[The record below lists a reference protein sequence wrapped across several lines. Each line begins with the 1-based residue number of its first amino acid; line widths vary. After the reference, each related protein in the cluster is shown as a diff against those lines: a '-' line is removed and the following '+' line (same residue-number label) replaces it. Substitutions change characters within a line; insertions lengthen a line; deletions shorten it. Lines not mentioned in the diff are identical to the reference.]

1 MGYLNRS
8 TKSCDQEYKQ
18 RPRYMNRRQQLK
30 VFGYKSNHYKGN
42 KSGIFA
48 EVAEKG
54 QRNLRKGFNRGHSFQ
69 QFQSRDQETNE
80 KKTSNREQL
89 RKWNVPLFKK

>member
-1 MGYLNRS
+1 
-8 TKSCDQEYKQ
+8 
-18 RPRYMNRRQQLK
+18 MNRRQQLK

-48 EVAEKG
+48 EVAGKG

-69 QFQSRDQETNE
+69 
-80 KKTSNREQL
+80 
-89 RKWNVPLFKK
+89 

>member
-1 MGYLNRS
+1 
-8 TKSCDQEYKQ
+8 
-18 RPRYMNRRQQLK
+18 MNRRQQLK

-48 EVAEKG
+48 EVAGKG

-80 KKTSNREQL
+80 KKKHQTENKL
-89 RKWNVPLFKK
+89 RKWNHKRRFWKDLLFNDGNIK

>member
-1 MGYLNRS
+1 MARGS

-48 EVAEKG
+48 EVAGKG
-54 QRNLRKGFNRGHSFQ
+54 QRNLRKGIKEDFGRIYYLMMEILN
-69 QFQSRDQETNE
+69 D
-80 KKTSNREQL
+80 
-89 RKWNVPLFKK
+89 